1 MQFKKKMVL
10 DYLKTNPIAKRARS
24 KNRLHTFG
32 PPARL
37 RQTSA
42 CPGRNRGNVGEIFV
56 SKKGF

>member
-1 MQFKKKMVL
+1 MLIFKLSV
-10 DYLKTNPIAKRARS
+10 IAKRARS

-42 CPGRNRGNVGEIFV
+42 CSGRDRGILEEFFV
-56 SKKGF
+56 SEKVF